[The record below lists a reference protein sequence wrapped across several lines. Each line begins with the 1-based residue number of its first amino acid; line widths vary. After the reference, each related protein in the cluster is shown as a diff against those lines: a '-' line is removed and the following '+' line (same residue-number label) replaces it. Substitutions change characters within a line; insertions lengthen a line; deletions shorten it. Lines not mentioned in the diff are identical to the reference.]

1 MTSSTDTEEHPEV
14 AEISALTEGLLSP
27 SRAVDVRTHLASCVL
42 CADVWESLDE
52 IRSLLGTLPGPVRMP
67 ADVAGRIDAAL
78 AAEALLSA
86 TAPEGVADVSRETPD
101 PDAAPTPVS
110 RETADDA
117 DDADDASSDPESDTV
132 EPTAKPSIAADRPA
146 GRPRGATGPGRGF
159 TGPGTRPGRA
169 RRWRKAV
176 LGGACAAA
184 VIGIGSFF
192 LQSGSSGDHSDSDTQ
207 AHASQSST
215 GKSTLSSGTLKDRVH
230 ELLADRKST
239 ASDGITGQGNS
250 PDVPLRADDDPQV
263 PSCVQSGTRRKEPA
277 LAAQQDTYDGQSA
290 YIVVLPHPSD
300 SSLVDAFVIDASCV
314 SASPTTPGELL
325 VTRTYPRR

>member
-78 AAEALLSA
+78 AAEALLDA
-86 TAPEGVADVSRETPD
+86 TAPEDAAVVSRETPD

-117 DDADDASSDPESDTV
+117 STAPGSDTV
-132 EPTAKPSIAADRPA
+132 EPTATPSVAADRPA
-146 GRPRGATGPGRGF
+146 GRPRGATGPGRGT

-192 LQSGSSGDHSDSDTQ
+192 LQSGSSGDQSDSDTQ
-207 AHASQSST
+207 AHASQSAT

-239 ASDGITGQGNS
+239 ASDGVTGQGNS
-250 PDVPLRADDDPQV
+250 PDVPLRADDDPEV
-263 PSCVQSGTRRKEPA
+263 PSCVQSGTGRKEPV

-314 SASPTTPGELL
+314 SASPTTPGKLL
-325 VTRTYPRR
+325 ATRTYPRR

>member
-42 CADVWESLDE
+42 CTDVWESLDE

-67 ADVAGRIDAAL
+67 AEIAGRIDAAL
-78 AAEALLSA
+78 AAEALLDA
-86 TAPEGVADVSRETPD
+86 TAPERRADVSRETPD
-101 PDAAPTPVS
+101 PAAAPTAVS

-117 DDADDASSDPESDTV
+117 SSDPGTGTGTGTA
-132 EPTAKPSIAADRPA
+132 EPTTAKPSIAADRPA
-146 GRPRGATGPGRGF
+146 GRPRGATGPGRSS
-159 TGPGTRPGRA
+159 TGPGTRTGRA

-192 LQSGSSGDHSDSDTQ
+192 LQSGSSGDHGDGDPQ
-207 AHASQSST
+207 AHTSQSST
-215 GKSTLSSGTLKDRVH
+215 AKATLSSGTLKDRVH

-239 ASDGITGQGNS
+239 ASDGVTGQGNS
-250 PDVPLRADDDPQV
+250 PDVPLRADDDPEV
-263 PSCVQSGTRRKEPA
+263 PSCVQSGTGRKEPA

-300 SSLVDAFVIDASCV
+300 SSRVDAFVIDASCV
-314 SASPTTPGELL
+314 SARPSSPGELL

>member
-1 MTSSTDTEEHPEV
+1 MTSSTDTDEHPEV

-42 CADVWESLDE
+42 CADVSTSLEE

-67 ADVAGRIDAAL
+67 ADIAGRIDAAL
-78 AAEALLSA
+78 AAEALLDA
-86 TAPEGVADVSRETPD
+86 TAPEVMADVSRETPD
-101 PDAAPTPVS
+101 PDPAPTPVS
-110 RETADDA
+110 RETANDVPA
-117 DDADDASSDPESDTV
+117 SDTV
-132 EPTAKPSIAADRPA
+132 KPPSKSSTAADRPA
-146 GRPRGATGPGRGF
+146 GRPRGATGPGRGS
-159 TGPGTRPGRA
+159 TGPGARPGRS
-169 RRWRKAV
+169 RRWPKVV

-192 LQSGSSGDHSDSDTQ
+192 IQGGSSGDHGDSGTQ
-207 AHASQSST
+207 AQASQSS

-239 ASDGITGQGNS
+239 ASNGVTGQGNS
-250 PDVPLRADDDPQV
+250 PDVPLRADDDPNV
-263 PSCVQSGTRRKEPA
+263 PSCVQSGTGRKEPA
-277 LAAQQDTYDGQSA
+277 LAAQQDTYDGQTA

-314 SASPTTPGELL
+314 SASPSSPGELL
-325 VTRTYPRR
+325 VTRTYPRP

>member
-27 SRAVDVRTHLASCVL
+27 SRAVDVRTHLTSCVL
-42 CADVWESLDE
+42 CTDVRESLDE

-78 AAEALLSA
+78 AAEALLDA
-86 TAPEGVADVSRETPD
+86 TTPERVADVSRETPD
-101 PDAAPTPVS
+101 PDAAHPPVS
-110 RETADDA
+110 RETAPDDS
-117 DDADDASSDPESDTV
+117 SSDPGSDTV
-132 EPTAKPSIAADRPA
+132 EPTAKPSITADRPA
-146 GRPRGATGPGRGF
+146 GRPRGATGPGRGT

-192 LQSGSSGDHSDSDTQ
+192 LQSGSSGDNSDSDTQ
-207 AHASQSST
+207 AHASQSPT

-239 ASDGITGQGNS
+239 ASDGVTGQGNS
-250 PDVPLRADDDPQV
+250 PDVPLRADDDPEV
-263 PSCVQSGTRRKEPA
+263 PSCVQSGTGRKEPA

-300 SSLVDAFVIDASCV
+300 SSRVDAFVIDASCV

>member
-42 CADVWESLDE
+42 CTDVWESLDE

-78 AAEALLSA
+78 AAEALLDA
-86 TAPEGVADVSRETPD
+86 TAPDRAADVSRETPD

-110 RETADDA
+110 RETADA
-117 DDADDASSDPESDTV
+117 ASSDPDSDAV
-132 EPTAKPSIAADRPA
+132 EPTAKPSIAAHRPA
-146 GRPRGATGPGRGF
+146 GRPRGATGPGRGS
-159 TGPGTRPGRA
+159 TGPSSRPGRA

-192 LQSGSSGDHSDSDTQ
+192 LQSGSSGDHNDGDTQ

-215 GKSTLSSGTLKDRVH
+215 GNSTLSSGTLKDRVH

-239 ASDGITGQGNS
+239 ASNGVTGQGNS

-263 PSCVQSGTRRKEPA
+263 PSCVQSGTGRKEPA

-300 SSLVDAFVIDASCV
+300 STRVDAFVIDASCV

-325 VTRTYPRR
+325 VTRTYPRH

>member
-42 CADVWESLDE
+42 CTDVWESLDE

-78 AAEALLSA
+78 AAEALLDA
-86 TAPEGVADVSRETPD
+86 TTPERVGDVSRETPD

-110 RETADDA
+110 RETADA
-117 DDADDASSDPESDTV
+117 ASSDPDSDTV

-146 GRPRGATGPGRGF
+146 GRPRGATGPGRGS

-192 LQSGSSGDHSDSDTQ
+192 LQSGSSGDHNDSDPQ

-215 GKSTLSSGTLKDRVH
+215 AKSTLSSGTLKDRVH

-239 ASDGITGQGNS
+239 ASNGVTGQGNS

-263 PSCVQSGTRRKEPA
+263 PSCVQSGTGRKEPA

-300 SSLVDAFVIDASCV
+300 SSRVDAFVIDASCV

-325 VTRTYPRR
+325 VTRTYPRY

>member
-78 AAEALLSA
+78 AAEALLDA
-86 TAPEGVADVSRETPD
+86 TAPECVADVSRETPD

-117 DDADDASSDPESDTV
+117 SSTPDSDDTV
-132 EPTAKPSIAADRPA
+132 EPTTKPSIGADRPA
-146 GRPRGATGPGRGF
+146 GRPRGATGPGRGT
-159 TGPGTRPGRA
+159 TGPGARPGRA

-192 LQSGSSGDHSDSDTQ
+192 LQSGSSGDHKDSDPQ
-207 AHASQSST
+207 AHASQSPT
-215 GKSTLSSGTLKDRVH
+215 GNSTLSSGTLKDRVH
-230 ELLADRKST
+230 ALLADRKST
-239 ASDGITGQGNS
+239 ASNGVTGQGNS
-250 PDVPLRADDDPQV
+250 PDVPLRANNDPEV
-263 PSCVQSGTRRKEPA
+263 PSCVQSGTGRKEPA

>member
-42 CADVWESLDE
+42 CTDVWESLDE

-67 ADVAGRIDAAL
+67 AEIAGRIDAAL
-78 AAEALLSA
+78 AAEALLDA
-86 TAPEGVADVSRETPD
+86 TAPERRADVSRETPD
-101 PDAAPTPVS
+101 PAAAPTVVS

-117 DDADDASSDPESDTV
+117 SSDPGTGTA
-132 EPTAKPSIAADRPA
+132 EPTTAKPSIAADRPA
-146 GRPRGATGPGRGF
+146 GRPRGATGPGRSS

-192 LQSGSSGDHSDSDTQ
+192 LQSGSSGDHGDGDPQ
-207 AHASQSST
+207 AHTSQSST
-215 GKSTLSSGTLKDRVH
+215 AKATLSSGTLKDRVH

-239 ASDGITGQGNS
+239 ASDGVTGQGNS
-250 PDVPLRADDDPQV
+250 PDVPLRADDDPEV
-263 PSCVQSGTRRKEPA
+263 PSCVQSGTGRKEPA

-300 SSLVDAFVIDASCV
+300 SSRVDAFVIDASCV
-314 SASPTTPGELL
+314 SARPSSPGELL

>member
-27 SRAVDVRTHLASCVL
+27 SRAVDVRTHLTSCVL

-67 ADVAGRIDAAL
+67 ADIAGRIDAAL
-78 AAEALLSA
+78 AAEALLDA
-86 TAPEGVADVSRETPD
+86 TTPERVADVSRETPD
-101 PDAAPTPVS
+101 PDAAHPPVS
-110 RETADDA
+110 RETADG
-117 DDADDASSDPESDTV
+117 ASSDSDSDTV

-146 GRPRGATGPGRGF
+146 GRPRGATGPGRG
-159 TGPGTRPGRA
+159 TAGPGTRPGRA

-192 LQSGSSGDHSDSDTQ
+192 LQSGSSGDHGDSDAQT
-207 AHASQSST
+207 HASQSST
-215 GKSTLSSGTLKDRVH
+215 GQSTLSSGTLKDRVH

-239 ASDGITGQGNS
+239 ASNGVTGQGNS
-250 PDVPLRADDDPQV
+250 PDVPLRADDDPEV
-263 PSCVQSGTRRKEPA
+263 PSCVQSGTGRKEPA

-300 SSLVDAFVIDASCV
+300 SSRVDAFVIDASCV

>member
-1 MTSSTDTEEHPEV
+1 MTSSTDTDEHPEV

-42 CADVWESLDE
+42 CADVSTSLEE

-67 ADVAGRIDAAL
+67 ADIAGRIDAAL
-78 AAEALLSA
+78 AAEALLDA
-86 TAPEGVADVSRETPD
+86 TAPEAVADVSRETSEPD
-101 PDAAPTPVS
+101 PAPTPVS
-110 RETADDA
+110 RETGDGAP
-117 DDADDASSDPESDTV
+117 SSDTV
-132 EPTAKPSIAADRPA
+132 KPASKSSTAADRPA
-146 GRPRGATGPGRGF
+146 GRPRGATGPGRGS
-159 TGPGTRPGRA
+159 TGPGARPGRA
-169 RRWRKAV
+169 RRWPKVV

-192 LQSGSSGDHSDSDTQ
+192 IQSGSSGEHGDGGTQ
-207 AHASQSST
+207 AHASQSS

-239 ASDGITGQGNS
+239 ASNGVTGQGKS
-250 PDVPLRADDDPQV
+250 PDVPLRADDDPNV
-263 PSCVQSGTRRKEPA
+263 PSCVQSGTGRKEPA
-277 LAAQQDTYDGQSA
+277 LAAQQDTYDGQTV

-314 SASPTTPGELL
+314 SASPTSPGELL
-325 VTRTYPRR
+325 VTRTYPRP

>member
-1 MTSSTDTEEHPEV
+1 MTSSTDTDEHPEV

-42 CADVWESLDE
+42 CADVSTSLEE

-67 ADVAGRIDAAL
+67 ADIAGRIDAAL
-78 AAEALLSA
+78 AAEALLDA
-86 TAPEGVADVSRETPD
+86 TAPEAVADVSRETPD
-101 PDAAPTPVS
+101 PDPAPTPVS
-110 RETADDA
+110 RETGDGAP
-117 DDADDASSDPESDTV
+117 ASGTV
-132 EPTAKPSIAADRPA
+132 KPLSKSSTAADRPA
-146 GRPRGATGPGRGF
+146 GRPRGATGPGRGS
-159 TGPGTRPGRA
+159 TGPAARPGRS
-169 RRWRKAV
+169 RRWPKVV

-192 LQSGSSGDHSDSDTQ
+192 IQGGSSSDHGDPGTQ
-207 AHASQSST
+207 AHASQSS

-239 ASDGITGQGNS
+239 ASNGVTGQGNS
-250 PDVPLRADDDPQV
+250 PDVPLRADDDPNV
-263 PSCVQSGTRRKEPA
+263 PSCVQSGTGRKEPA

-314 SASPTTPGELL
+314 SASPSSPGELL
-325 VTRTYPRR
+325 VTRTYPRP